1 MGKTELLNELFSL
14 ENKVGIV
21 TGGSKGI
28 GYEISKVLAEA
39 GATVYS
45 FSRQLPCKD
54 KDQPIHNVNYIQTDV
69 CHYDQTQ
76 DSIDE
81 IIKKEGQLDFL
92 VNNAGITIKN
102 PAGDFSMNDWE
113 SVHKTNVDAVFHLCK
128 TCFPYLKESQT
139 KGRIVNITSMAAHLG
154 FTGVAPYC
162 SSKSAVLGLTK
173 ALSVEWA
180 KDNILVNSVAPG
192 WIYTDMTK
200 TVKDDDRIKKIL
212 GRMTLHEFGQARDVA
227 GMVLFLL
234 GSASSYI
241 TGQDFAVDGGALSYG
256 Y

>member
-1 MGKTELLNELFSL
+1 MGKIEILNELFSL

-28 GYEISKVLAEA
+28 GYEISEVLAEA
-39 GATVYS
+39 GAKVYS
-45 FSRQLPCKD
+45 FSRRVPD
-54 KDQPIHNVNYIQTDV
+54 KHQCTKNINYIQTDV
-69 CHYDQTQ
+69 CDYNQTQ
-76 DSIDE
+76 KSVKE
-81 IIKKEGQLDFL
+81 IFEKEGQLDFL
-92 VNNAGITIKN
+92 VNNAGITIKSS
-102 PAGDFSMNDWE
+102 ASDFSMKDWE
-113 SVHKTNVDAVFHLCK
+113 LVQKTNVDAVFHLCK

-162 SSKSAVLGLTK
+162 SSKSAVLGLTR

-180 KDNILVNSVAPG
+180 QNNILVNSVAPG

-200 TVKDDDRIKKIL
+200 AVKDEDRIKKIL
-212 GRMTLHEFGQARDVA
+212 GRMTLHEFGQARDIA